1 MAEFQRDALGVL
13 LSRMHEDPRWLI
25 VVSGPRQSGK
35 TTLVRQALH
44 RTHLPSI
51 YFAVDGLEDPEI
63 THLPGYPQETFY
75 STLPRDRTWLVRTW
89 ERARRLAQASRQGLV
104 VAFDEIQEIPNW
116 SATVKGLWD
125 ADRHAGC
132 PLCVV
137 VLGSAP
143 LLMQGGLTESLTG
156 RYETIPITH
165 WSFGEMSRAF
175 EFSLEQYIYFG
186 GYPGPA
192 HLLPEHRRWCQYVET
207 SILEPTVER
216 DVLAMQRIHK
226 PALLRRLL
234 RLSAGFSGQILSYNK
249 MLGQLHD
256 VGNATTLARY
266 LQLLAGAGLVC
277 GLEKFSES
285 SQRRM
290 ASSPKLNVLNTAII
304 AAYSEYDFNEAFAD
318 RTHWGR
324 LVESAVG
331 AHLVNTAT
339 RDIGV
344 YYWRDTPYE
353 VDFVLKRGSA
363 LVAIEVKSGSRPD
376 QVSGLREFERRH
388 SPLHSIVV
396 GRNGIPVSEMLSV
409 PAGHWFEHP

>member
-1 MAEFQRDALGVL
+1 MVGFSRDALDVL
-13 LSRMHEDPRWLI
+13 LSRVQEDPKWLI

-44 RTHLPSI
+44 RTHLPSV
-51 YFAVDGLEDPEI
+51 YFAVDGSDNPEI
-63 THLPGYPQETFY
+63 THLLDYPQGTYFSE
-75 STLPRDRTWLVRTW
+75 LPRDRTWLISTW
-89 ERARRLAQASRQGLV
+89 EQARRVAHQSPQGLV
-104 VAFDEIQEIPNW
+104 LAFDEIQQIPNW

-132 PLCVV
+132 PLRVV
-137 VLGSAP
+137 ILGSAP

-156 RYETIPITH
+156 RFETIPITH
-165 WSFGEMSRAF
+165 WSFSEMSRAF
-175 EFSLEQYIYFG
+175 EFSLERYIYFG

-192 HLLPEHRRWCQYVET
+192 HLLPDHGRWCHYVET

-226 PALLRRLL
+226 PALLKRLL

-256 VGNATTLARY
+256 AGNATTLARY

-285 SQRRM
+285 SKRRM

-304 AAYSEYDFNEAFAD
+304 AASSGYDFTEACAD
-318 RTHWGR
+318 RSHWGR

-353 VDFVLKRGSA
+353 VDFVLKRGAA
-363 LVAIEVKSGSRPD
+363 LVGIEVKSGSRPD

-388 SPLHSIVV
+388 SPLRSIVV
-396 GRNGIPVSEMLSV
+396 GSNGIPVSEMLSV
-409 PAGHWFEHP
+409 PAGYWFEHQ